1 MTPRVSLR
9 GIINVETEWRICCL
23 FKFSIENNFL
33 SLLAT
38 IKIESHFP
46 MEERRYDMRESP
58 KEQRRYDMRESQ

>member
-1 MTPRVSLR
+1 MTPQVSLR
-9 GIINVETEWRICCL
+9 GNIFVATEWRIYL

-46 MEERRYDMRESP
+46 MEERLYDMRESP
-58 KEQRRYDMRESQ
+58 KEQRRYDMQESQ